1 MTTLVLKTFILQA
14 ISLLLYVIA
23 IGLHF
28 LTYKIKN
35 SKLSIAGMVVL
46 AMAHVIGITA
56 LFFVE
61 PTGILLWTLY
71 LLFSSVLWLSL
82 SNRYNYLKF

>member
-1 MTTLVLKTFILQA
+1 MVVLVLKVFIIQA

-23 IGLHF
+23 FMLHF

-35 SKLSIAGMVVL
+35 SKLSITGMVIL

-61 PTGILLWTLY
+61 PTVILPWTLY

-82 SNRYNYLKF
+82 INRYNYLRI